1 MSKLAKIVYRP
12 VGLAGSVL
20 AGAAAGAVVKQIW
33 KRAAD
38 AEDAPDALQSEYGL
52 RSVLIGAALQGAVF
66 AVIKAAIDR
75 GGARLFERL
84 TGAWPG
90 D

>member
-1 MSKLAKIVYRP
+1 MSALAKIAYRP
-12 VGLAGSVL
+12 VGLAGSML
-20 AGAAAGAVVKQIW
+20 AGAAAGVVVKQIW
-33 KRAAD
+33 GRVAD
-38 AEDAPDALQSEYGL
+38 EDDAPDALQAEYGL
-52 RSVLIGAALQGAVF
+52 GEVLLSAAVQGMVF
-66 AVIKAAIDR
+66 AVIKAAMDR

>member
-1 MSKLAKIVYRP
+1 MSALAKIAYRP
-12 VGLAGSVL
+12 IGLVGSVL
-20 AGAAAGAVVKQIW
+20 AGAAAGAVVKQFW
-33 KRAAD
+33 RRVAD
-38 AEDAPDALQSEYGL
+38 EDDTPSALESEYPL
-52 RSVLIGAALQGAVF
+52 RSVLLGAALQGVVF
-66 AVIKAAIDR
+66 AVVKAALDR

>member
-1 MSKLAKIVYRP
+1 MSALAKIAYRP
-12 VGLAGSVL
+12 IGLVGSVL
-20 AGAAAGAVVKQIW
+20 AGAAAGAVVKQVW
-33 KRAAD
+33 RRVAD
-38 AEDAPDALQSEYGL
+38 ADDAPGALQSEYRL
-52 RSVLIGAALQGAVF
+52 RTVLLGAAVQGLVF
-66 AVIKAAIDR
+66 AVVKAAMDR